1 MKTNPNFLHK
11 LVLFCGPSGSGK
23 TTIVHHL
30 MQQFPMMRFSVSAT
44 TREKRPNEVHGKD
57 DYFLSVDEFKEKI
70 QNDEFL
76 EWEEVYKDRFYG
88 TLQKEVER
96 ILNDGYVAIF
106 DVDVEGGLHI
116 RKQFGRQLL
125 DVFVMPPSVDDLH
138 KRLVARATESEDSL
152 FKRLD
157 KAEKEMNYAFRFNH
171 VIVNAVLEDAKL
183 DAVKIVKEFLEDVV
197 PEPDEES

>member
-44 TREKRPNEVHGKD
+44 TREKRANEEHGKD
-57 DYFLSVDEFKEKI
+57 YYFLSVDEFKAKI

-88 TLQKEVER
+88 TLKKEVER

-197 PEPDEES
+197 PEQDEES

>member
-1 MKTNPNFLHK
+1 LKTNPNFLHK

-44 TREKRPNEVHGKD
+44 TREKRANEEHAKD
-57 DYFLSVDEFKEKI
+57 YYFLSVDEFKAKI

-88 TLQKEVER
+88 TLKKEVER

-138 KRLVARATESEDSL
+138 KRLVARATESEESL

-157 KAEKEMNYAFRFNH
+157 KAEKEMNYAFQFNH
-171 VIVNAVLEDAKL
+171 VIVNSVLEDAKQ
-183 DAVKIVKEFLEDVV
+183 DAMNMVKEFLEDTI
-197 PEPDEES
+197 PEPEEE

>member
-44 TREKRPNEVHGKD
+44 TREKRPNEEHGKD
-57 DYFLSVDEFKEKI
+57 YYFLSVDEFKEKI
-70 QNDEFL
+70 NNNEFL

-88 TLQKEVER
+88 TLKKEVER
-96 ILNDGYVAIF
+96 ILEDGYVAIF

-183 DAVKIVKEFLEDVV
+183 DAMKIVKEFLEDVV
-197 PEPDEES
+197 PEPDEEA

>member
-1 MKTNPNFLHK
+1 
-11 LVLFCGPSGSGK
+11 
-23 TTIVHHL
+23 

-57 DYFLSVDEFKEKI
+57 YYFLSVDEFKEKI

-106 DVDVEGGLHI
+106 DVDVSVNVHFIPLP
-116 RKQFGRQLL
+116 LL
-125 DVFVMPPSVDDLH
+125 SYYKNLGYNIDDYP
-138 KRLVARATESEDSL
+138 VTYSNFATEISL
-152 FKRLD
+152 PIFYDLTTEQKQRVVSAVV
-157 KAEKEMNYAFRFNH
+157 KAVES
-171 VIVNAVLEDAKL
+171 VLIAR
-183 DAVKIVKEFLEDVV
+183 
-197 PEPDEES
+197 